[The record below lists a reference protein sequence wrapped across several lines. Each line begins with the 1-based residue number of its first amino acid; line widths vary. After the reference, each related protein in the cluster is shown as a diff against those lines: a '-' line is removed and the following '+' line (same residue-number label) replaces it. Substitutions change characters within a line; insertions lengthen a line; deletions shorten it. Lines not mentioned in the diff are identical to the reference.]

1 MSRKPVDTSL
11 IIREEA
17 EQLSKK
23 IIFTVSVSVD
33 RKVLFFL
40 FYLIGFCVT
49 VARCLIKELWHR
61 LSPNEN
67 KRSV

>member
-17 EQLSKK
+17 DQLSKK

-33 RKVLFFL
+33 RKVVFFFFPSVLFNRILCDCCKVFDQGAL
-40 FYLIGFCVT
+40 
-49 VARCLIKELWHR
+49 A
-61 LSPNEN
+61 
-67 KRSV
+67 